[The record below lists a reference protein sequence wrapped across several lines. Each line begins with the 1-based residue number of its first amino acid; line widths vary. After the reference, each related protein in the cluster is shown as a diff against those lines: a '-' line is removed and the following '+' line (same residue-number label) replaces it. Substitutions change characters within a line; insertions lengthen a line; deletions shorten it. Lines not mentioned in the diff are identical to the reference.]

1 MSQNGPM
8 VYGLRPEFRLLLLCA
23 APHSIAVPPEQ
34 AASLLGQVSDWP
46 FLFSA
51 ADAHGIRMLF
61 FRTLKAAGY
70 PRLPNEWLQ
79 ACERGLQTQA
89 EENLVFTVELARL
102 LGLLETRG
110 IQAVPY
116 KGPVL
121 ALQAFGDLGLR
132 DFGDLDILVRH
143 RDIHSVVQLMRE
155 DGYTL
160 QLPEQSRDA
169 GDAQRAQV
177 PGQYYFDRP
186 PSFRPVEFHTEKT
199 LRYYPVPLDLDR
211 LRGRLVSI
219 RLAGVS
225 TSTFCPEDALTVL
238 SVHGSKHL
246 WNRLQWAA
254 DLAWLV
260 RSSAKFSWDL
270 AMQSAR
276 EFGAERMTLS
286 GLALAS
292 ELFALDLPPDIAAR
306 IRSDPVVTKL
316 VAQALTEMFAGE
328 CASAG
333 VAQRA
338 MFRVRSMGA
347 ASSGLR
353 YLFRLMASP
362 TEEDWESARS
372 SRLRQM
378 VMRPVRLIRKYGWG
392 FSQRSAKT
400 GAREAGDDPAHKVA

>member
-1 MSQNGPM
+1 MSQNGP
-8 VYGLRPEFRLLLLCA
+8 VVDGLRPEFRLLLLCA
-23 APHSIAVPPEQ
+23 APRFV
-34 AASLLGQVSDWP
+34 AAPLERVDSLLGQVSDWL

-51 ADAHGIRMLF
+51 AGAHGVRMLF
-61 FRTLKAAGY
+61 FRTLKAASY
-70 PRLPNEWLQ
+70 PHVPDEWKQL
-79 ACERGLQTQA
+79 CEQGLQTQA
-89 EENLVFTVELARL
+89 EENLVFAVELARL

-110 IQAVPY
+110 IQAVPC

-160 QLPEQSRDA
+160 QLPEQSRYA
-169 GDAQRAQV
+169 GDTKRAQV

-211 LRGRLVSI
+211 LQGRLASV
-219 RLAGVS
+219 RLGGWSA
-225 TSTFCPEDALTVL
+225 STFCPEDALTVL

-246 WNRLQWAA
+246 WNRLQWVA

-260 RSSAKFSWDL
+260 RSAPEFSWDL
-270 AMQSAR
+270 AMQFAR
-276 EFGAERMTLS
+276 DLGAERMTLS

-292 ELFALDLPPDIAAR
+292 ELFSLDLPADIAAR
-306 IRSDPVVTKL
+306 INSDPVLTKL
-316 VAQALTEMFAGE
+316 VSQALTEMFAGE
-328 CASAG
+328 FASAG
-333 VAQRA
+333 AAQRA

-347 ASSGLR
+347 SSSGLR
-353 YLFRLMASP
+353 YLFRLMTSP
-362 TEEDWESARS
+362 TEEDWESARG

-392 FSQRSAKT
+392 FGQRAARAQARKT
-400 GAREAGDDPAHKVA
+400 GDDPAHKVA